1 MKNNLNP
8 KKPLNSYNHDE
19 FIEEKKKNGYQVVK
33 THQSIDDSKTFFV
46 NFNKSEHLTNK
57 VTFISKSEL
66 YKNWVLVD
74 WATEGIYN
82 EIIIKWKIFYST
94 IDKLED
100 TIWADGKI
108 IKWKYLHRIKNEWKE
123 LFSLKSDSL
132 DIGPM
137 IEKFTIGKDL
147 TTFVCIEKDNKWLSN
162 KNSYYVHFKW
172 EKFIL
177 ENNKDLKFRELS
189 LTDNCEHFLT
199 SWMDEDSNR
208 DDCRTVFI
216 TDKLSKKECN
226 YLYWWWFHQLEN
238 WKLIWVNMPNWY
250 GKYLLD
256 SHVITFNWEEI
267 YEYYEKE
274 FDDNN
279 NTIENPNKPRNELK
293 HHNLLWEVY
302 FVWNIPDDLN
312 YMVWNLTPELFST
325 YVAMDWTLFQE
336 VSENEF
342 RFKKQNNTENTW
354 YSTIAGWQK
363 VKFIDDKYI
372 EINNKK
378 YLKSI
383 VKFGF

>member
-8 KKPLNSYNHDE
+8 LKQLKEYNHTE

-46 NFNKSEHLTNK
+46 NFNKSEHLKKK
-57 VTFISKSEL
+57 VAFISKSEL

-74 WATEGIYN
+74 WATDGIYN

-100 TIWADGKI
+100 TIWADWKI

-123 LFSLKSDSL
+123 LFCLKSDSL
-132 DIGPM
+132 DTGSM
-137 IEKFTIGKDL
+137 IDKFTIAEDL
-147 TTFVCIEKDNKWLSN
+147 STFVCVEKYCNKFWN
-162 KNSYYVHFKW
+162 ANDYYIHFKW
-172 EKFIL
+172 EKIL
-177 ENNKDLKFRELS
+177 LETNKHLNIDRL
-189 LTDNCEHFLT
+189 LTTNNCEHFYV
-199 SWMDEDSNR
+199 SWMNIDGNR
-208 DDCRTVFI
+208 DDCRTVFM
-216 TDKLSKKECN
+216 TDKIYSKECN
-226 YLYWWWFHQLEN
+226 NVYWWGFTQLEN
-238 WKLIWVNMPNWY
+238 GKLIGINTPNWS

-274 FDDNN
+274 YDENSNF
-279 NTIENPNKPRNELK
+279 IEKPNKPKNELK
-293 HHNLLWEVY
+293 QHSLLWEVY
-302 FVWNIPDDLN
+302 FVWNIPDDLT

-342 RFKKQNNTENTW
+342 RFMKQNNNENTW
-354 YSTIAGWQK
+354 YSTIAGWQR

-383 VKFGF
+383 VKFI